1 MKAAVALSALVTAAT
16 PALAATYLMS
26 ESFIGEGFYDN
37 FDFQAIADPT
47 HGRVNYV
54 DQATAVAQNLTYASS
69 DSFILRMDSTTVLDP
84 AGPGRNSVRLRS
96 KNTYTKHVAVIN
108 LRHMPQGCG
117 TWPAIWETL
126 EATWPAGGEVDI
138 LEGVNDVIPNAATL
152 HTSPGCTMP
161 MVREQLGAATQP
173 DCDTA
178 VNGNAGCGVKFSDQ
192 TSFGPALN
200 AQGGGW
206 YALERTDSFMKVWYW
221 PRGSPNVPVGIA
233 DRNADINTDNW
244 GTPQA
249 FFPGDTCNIAEYF
262 DAHNII
268 INLTLCGDWAGAT
281 FNTNGCAGSC
291 VDLANNNPGAFTE
304 AYFDIANIDVYTV
317 Q

>member
-1 MKAAVALSALVTAAT
+1 MKTAVAFSVLLASAG
-16 PALAATYLMS
+16 PALAAYVKS
-26 ESFIGEGFYDN
+26 ESFVGQSFYDG

-54 DQATAVAQNLTYASS
+54 DAQTAKDKNLTYASA
-69 DSFILRMDSTTVLDP
+69 DSFVLRMDSTTVLDP
-84 AGPGRNSVRLRS
+84 AGAGRDSVRIRS
-96 KNTYTKHVAVIN
+96 KNTYTTHVLVADV
-108 LRHMPQGCG
+108 RHMPQGCG
-117 TWPAIWETL
+117 TWPAIWETN

-138 LEGVNDVIPNAATL
+138 LEGVNDVVPNAATL

-161 MVREQLGAATQP
+161 ATRDELGTPTQA

-178 VNGNAGCGVKFSDQ
+178 VNGNAGCGVKFSDA

-206 YALERTDSFMKVWYW
+206 YAMERTDSFIKVWFW
-221 PRGSPNVPVGIA
+221 PRGAADVPIGVSEGHDDVDTA
-233 DRNADINTDNW
+233 NW

-249 FFPGDTCNIAEYF
+249 FFPSDTCNIAEHF

-281 FNTNGCAGSC
+281 FNTDGCSGVC
-291 VDLANNNPGAFTE
+291 LDVANSQPETFKD
-304 AYFDIANIDVYTV
+304 AYFDIAAINVYKA